1 MNSIERKVD
10 SSTEIFFSSKR
21 LVYSPTPPTP
31 LQLQPPPPS
40 HFSYFLKM
48 SNYLNINRS
57 LNFISWHTFDLFV
70 NEPDNALLV
79 IVNNPNPKH
88 INDS

>member
-31 LQLQPPPPS
+31 LQLQPPPS